1 MSDAPHTITLT
12 LTAEEE
18 ALIARLGQERGL
30 EAPADVLRALL
41 HDVESMLDAMWDR
54 KFEATQDVLDK
65 LADEGHA
72 AYLAGETEDFDPDED
87 DLQSP

>member
-1 MSDAPHTITLT
+1 
-12 LTAEEE
+12 
-18 ALIARLGQERGL
+18 
-30 EAPADVLRALL
+30 
-41 HDVESMLDAMWDR
+41 MWDR

-87 DLQSP
+87 DLQLP